1 MTMAPSLTSSTP
13 EPDRALHERV
23 RRGDTAALVELVTS
37 FWPRI
42 RQWALWETGDLQ
54 VAEDACQETWIRLSR
69 VGSRLDPDLNVAG
82 WLRAIVRN
90 TCRDLLARE
99 RRHAREV
106 ELLPSVASPGPDRS
120 TDLRRGA
127 ERMLR
132 AFATLTPRQR
142 EAVDLVDRCG
152 LSAAEAADRM
162 GATPATIRV
171 LLHQGRAT
179 LRAHL
184 DPELHDMVRE

>member
-1 MTMAPSLTSSTP
+1 MTLPMATP
-13 EPDRALHERV
+13 EPDRALHDRV
-23 RRGDTAALVELVTS
+23 RSGDGDALTELVTA

-42 RQWALWETGDLQ
+42 RQWALWETGDLHT
-54 VAEDACQETWIRLSR
+54 ADDACQEAWLRLSR
-69 VGSRLDPDLNVAG
+69 AASQLDPERNVAG

-99 RRHAREV
+99 RRRTRPIQ
-106 ELLPSVASPGPDRS
+106 LPVAPPEGPDRAI
-120 TDLRRGA
+120 DVRRGA

-132 AFATLTPRQR
+132 AFADLTPRQR
-142 EAVDLVDRCG
+142 EAIDLVDRCG
-152 LSAAEAADRM
+152 LSPAEAATQM
-162 GATPATIRV
+162 GATPATERV
-171 LLHQGRAT
+171 LLHQARGA